1 MDLAEPQWEISLPLE
16 LHPFVALVLND
27 PALQRRLGS
36 IAVPDAFVAEA
47 IKVAAEHMVALD
59 PVILTG
65 VLRPDPLG
73 LGRFTAA
80 PIICATW
87 PPVGWLP
94 TRSVPAVGAPAFDW
108 LWFGARRLT
117 LPFMEGEVRGAGA
130 LPFNW
135 LFRIR
140 TTLETVIDGAGS
152 EPEIPLQG
160 LIFHMSRCGSTLLA
174 QMLAAV
180 PDNAVSSEPEPL
192 DGVVQWARQ
201 AQVEERA
208 AIAAVRA
215 IVAAL
220 GRNRGTG
227 AVRHFIKLDAWHTF
241 SLPLLRAAFPTVN
254 WVHLYRNSTEV
265 MVSTMQQP
273 GVHTAPGVLP
283 EKVVGFAAD
292 ASMSHEDYAARVLAR
307 IGESVIAHWDLGGGI
322 VVAYPDI
329 CEAATGQI
337 AVHFGLNIDAETAAL
352 MAVAAKRD
360 AKDPH
365 QSFTSDVSRKHA
377 AATVAV
383 EAAVVR
389 WLQPVEQKLSRLNQ
403 HIIE

>member
-1 MDLAEPQWEISLPLE
+1 MDLVEPQLVISLPLE
-16 LHPFVALVLND
+16 LHPFVALVLNE
-27 PALQRRLGS
+27 PTLQLRLGS
-36 IAVPDAFVAEA
+36 IAVPEAFVAEA
-47 IKVAAEHMVALD
+47 IKVAAERKVALD
-59 PVILTG
+59 PVIMRG

-73 LGRFTAA
+73 LGRFIGA
-80 PIICATW
+80 PIECATW
-87 PPVGWLP
+87 PPAGWLP
-94 TRSVPAVGAPAFDW
+94 TRSVPTAGAPAFDW
-108 LWFGARRLT
+108 LWIGARRLT
-117 LPFMEGEVRGAGA
+117 MPFMEGEVRRAGA

-140 TTLETVIDGAGS
+140 TSLETLVDGAGS
-152 EPEIPLQG
+152 EPELPLQG

-180 PDNAVSSEPEPL
+180 PSNAVSSEPEPL
-192 DGVVQWARQ
+192 DGVVQWARL
-201 AQVEERA
+201 AQVEERT
-208 AIAAVRA
+208 AIAAIRA

-220 GRNRGTG
+220 GRDRGTE
-227 AVRHFIKLDAWHTF
+227 AVRHFIKLDAWHAF

-292 ASMSHEDYAARVLAR
+292 ASMSHEDFAARVLAQ
-307 IGESVIAHWDLGGGI
+307 IGESVIAHWDLGGGM

-337 AVHFGLNIDAETAAL
+337 AAHFGLFVDTDAAAL

-360 AKDPH
+360 AKEP
-365 QSFTSDVSRKHA
+365 QQNFTSDVSRKHA
-377 AATVAV
+377 AATVAM
-383 EAAVVR
+383 EAAVAR
-389 WLQPVEQKLSRLNQ
+389 WLQPVEQELTRLKQ
-403 HIIE
+403 SAIE